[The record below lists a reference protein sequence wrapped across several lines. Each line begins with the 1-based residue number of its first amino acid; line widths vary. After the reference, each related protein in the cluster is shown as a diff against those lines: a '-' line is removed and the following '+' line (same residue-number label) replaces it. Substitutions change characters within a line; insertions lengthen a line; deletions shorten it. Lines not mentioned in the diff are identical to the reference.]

1 MSIMKK
7 FFSTLTTS
15 LGFILL
21 STSSVLADGYGHTPV
36 DTSFVLD
43 GKSVLA
49 GIALILFGLGIVL
62 MLEGKFFKNK
72 AKA

>member
-1 MSIMKK
+1 MKK
-7 FFSTLTTS
+7 FFSILTTS
-15 LGFILL
+15 LGFIIL
-21 STSSVLADGYGHTPV
+21 STDNVLADGYGHTPV

-43 GKSVLA
+43 SKSILA